1 LPLVSPLEFAVRR
14 VRFRVFPPGPH
25 GRPLLGSLPDIRR
38 DPLAFLVRI
47 HAEYG
52 EIAHVRLG
60 PFHVFLLNHP
70 DDIEQ
75 VLVTHHHR
83 FIKGRSLSGARR
95 LFGNGLLTSDGAL
108 HARQRR
114 LVQPVFHRVRLDD
127 YARVMA
133 TLGVE
138 RRDRWR
144 DGDIIDIAGE
154 MSRLTLAITG
164 RILFGAEGDAVAAEI
179 HDALEA
185 ATSLM
190 EIAVLPFAALTD
202 LLPLRPVRR
211 FRASR
216 ATLDR
221 VVKDLIE
228 RRRRDG
234 TDIGDVVSLLLWARN
249 DTAGEGMSDR
259 QLRDE
264 VITLLLASHETT
276 ANALAWTWYLLARH
290 SDVEARLHAEIDTV
304 VGRDHPPQAG
314 DVTDLPFT
322 RMVLAESMRLY
333 PPAWLLARVAVDN
346 HEARGYVVPPG
357 SLVVMSPWVV
367 HRNGMYF
374 PEPEKFDPDRWCA
387 DAHNGRPRFSYF
399 PFGGGSRGCMG
410 EAFAWMEGVLLL
422 AVIAQRW
429 RFRLLDES
437 SHPEMHPGLTLTP
450 KSGIRVKVERRV

>member
-1 LPLVSPLEFAVRR
+1 M
-14 VRFRVFPPGPH
+14 FPPGPH
-25 GRPLLGSLPDIRR
+25 GTLLLGSLPEIRR
-38 DPLAFLVRI
+38 DPLAFLLRVSGG
-47 HAEYG
+47 YG
-52 EIAHVRLG
+52 DIAHFKLG

-108 HARQRR
+108 HTKQRR
-114 LVQPVFHRVRLDD
+114 LLQPVFHRVRLDD
-127 YARVMA
+127 FARVM
-133 TLGVE
+133 TMLGIE
-138 RRDRWR
+138 RRERWR
-144 DGDIIDIAGE
+144 DGDTIDIAGE
-154 MSRLTLAITG
+154 MSRLTLTITS

-179 HDALEA
+179 GGALEA
-185 ATSLM
+185 ATSLL
-190 EIAVLPFAALTD
+190 EVAVLPFAALTD
-202 LLPLRPVRR
+202 LLPLPQMRR
-211 FRASR
+211 FRAAR

-221 VVKDLIE
+221 VVNDLIE

-234 TDIGDVVSLLLWARN
+234 HGSGDVVSVLLAAQH
-249 DTAGEGMSDR
+249 DAGEGMSDS

-290 SDVEARLHAEIDTV
+290 GSAEARMHAEIDTV
-304 VGRDHPPQAG
+304 LGGGRIPQSG
-314 DVTDLPFT
+314 DLPALPFT
-322 RMVLAESMRLY
+322 RMVFAESMRLY
-333 PPAWLLARVAVDN
+333 PPAWLLARVAVEN
-346 HEARGYVVPPG
+346 HDAQGYVVPAG

-367 HRNGMYF
+367 HRNATYF
-374 PEPEKFDPDRWCA
+374 PDPQQFDPDRWRA

-437 SHPEMHPGLTLTP
+437 SHPDMHPALTLTP
-450 KSGIRVKVERRV
+450 ESGIRVKVERRV